1 MAEAAVPA
9 APAAAAGAAAAPP
22 RLDELML
29 AMDVVDTLRH
39 QENLVARELDED
51 RREAQL
57 LERLRQIYRGQGIQV
72 PDRVLQEGVKALE
85 ESRFVYT
92 PPKPG
97 LGTSLA
103 KLWVARGR
111 VGRGLLAAL
120 AALGIGWGAYEV
132 GVVRPAEQRAEQAR
146 AEAERTRIEVTER
159 LPRALEQG
167 HAEVLAEAKVPA
179 GRERADRI
187 LADGRAALAR
197 RDIAGAQQAIENL
210 EALRAELRREYTL
223 RVVSRPSEQS
233 GIWRVPERN
242 RSTRNYYLVV
252 EAVAPDGRLLTM
264 PITSEEDGRTAN
276 VQKWAVRVSEAVFD
290 AVRRDKNDDG
300 IVQRNRV
307 GEKRRGA
314 LEVEYAVPVLGG
326 AITQW

>member
-1 MAEAAVPA
+1 MADAV
-9 APAAAAGAAAAPP
+9 APAAATKGDAP

-39 QENLVARELDED
+39 QDNLVARELDED

-72 PDRVLQEGVKALE
+72 PDRVLLEGVRALE

-103 KLWVARGR
+103 RLWVARGR
-111 VGRGLLAAL
+111 VGKGLLAAL
-120 AALGIGWGAYEV
+120 AALGIGWGAYQI
-132 GVVRPAEQRAEQAR
+132 GVVRPAQQQAEQAR
-146 AEAERTRIEVTER
+146 VEAERTRVEIAET
-159 LPRALEQG
+159 LPRALDAG
-167 HAEVLAEAKVPA
+167 HAEVLAEARVPA
-179 GRERADRI
+179 ARERADRI
-187 LADGRAALAR
+187 LGDGRAALGR
-197 RDIAGAQQAIENL
+197 RDVAAAQQAIGDL
-210 EALRAELRREYTL
+210 ETLRAELRREYPL
-223 RVVSRPSEQS
+223 RIVSRPGDPS
-233 GIWRVPERN
+233 GVWRVPERN
-242 RSTRNYYLVV
+242 RNTRNYYLVV
-252 EAVAPDGRLLTM
+252 EAVAADGRVLTL

-276 VQKWAVRVSEAVFD
+276 VARWGVRVSEDVFE

-314 LEVEYAVPVLGG
+314 IEPDYAMPVLGG